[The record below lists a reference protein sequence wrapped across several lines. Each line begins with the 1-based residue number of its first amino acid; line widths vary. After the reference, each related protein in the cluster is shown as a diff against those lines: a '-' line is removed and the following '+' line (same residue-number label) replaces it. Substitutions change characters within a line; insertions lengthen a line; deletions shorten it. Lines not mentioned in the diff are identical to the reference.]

1 MLESM
6 PDGSLRGQEN
16 EDESDEE
23 LKIDDESESDSDL
36 IEMPAIKPTMKKIAR
51 QRSMWTSLRVRE
63 VHEPIFEQEREE
75 DSLETNSNISLHPE
89 SSGEDDYMSKSMNS
103 TSGINMLV
111 MNPTR
116 IHELE
121 ADKLA
126 LINTSCKQP

>member
-1 MLESM
+1 M

-16 EDESDEE
+16 GDESDEE

-51 QRSMWTSLRVRE
+51 RQSMWTSLRVRE

-75 DSLETNSNISLHPE
+75 DSLKTNSSISLYPE
-89 SSGEDDYMSKSMNS
+89 SSGEDDDMSKSMNS
-103 TSGINMLV
+103 ISGFDMLV
-111 MNPTR
+111 MNPTC
-116 IHELE
+116 IQVFE
-121 ADKLA
+121 ANELA

>member
-1 MLESM
+1 M

-16 EDESDEE
+16 GDESDEE

-51 QRSMWTSLRVRE
+51 RQSMWTSLRVRD

-75 DSLETNSNISLHPE
+75 DSLKTNSSISLHPE
-89 SSGEDDYMSKSMNS
+89 SSGEDDDMSKSMNS
-103 TSGINMLV
+103 ISGFDMLV
-111 MNPTR
+111 MNPTC
-116 IHELE
+116 IQVFE
-121 ADKLA
+121 ANELA

>member
-1 MLESM
+1 M

-16 EDESDEE
+16 GDESDEE

-51 QRSMWTSLRVRE
+51 RQSMWTSLRVRD

-75 DSLETNSNISLHPE
+75 DSLKTNSSISLYPE
-89 SSGEDDYMSKSMNS
+89 SSGEDDDMSKSMNS
-103 TSGINMLV
+103 ISGFDMLV
-111 MNPTR
+111 MNPTC
-116 IHELE
+116 IQVFE
-121 ADKLA
+121 ANELA